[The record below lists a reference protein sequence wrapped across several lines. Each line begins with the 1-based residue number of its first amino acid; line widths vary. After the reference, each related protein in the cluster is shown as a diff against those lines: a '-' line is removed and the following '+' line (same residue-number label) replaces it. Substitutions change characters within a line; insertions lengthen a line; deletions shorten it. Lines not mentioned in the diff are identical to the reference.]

1 MGIVNYIKESF
12 RELKEEVTWISFQE
26 AQKTTIVVAIFTIIF
41 AIAVFL
47 TDKSFQNIL
56 DKFFTIFN

>member
-12 RELKEEVTWISFQE
+12 RELKEEVTWISFPE
-26 AQKTTIVVAIFTIIF
+26 AQKTTIVVAIFTILF
-41 AIAVFL
+41 ALAVFF
-47 TDKSFQNIL
+47 TDKSFEGIL